1 MPYIC
6 IHSKWRLLPFAH
18 IAPSQ
23 LHTDLGHCAKG
34 HDGVYLVF
42 FMLTCIRRTHGQILS
57 TYLYVISLYSSL
69 DLRYLSSTPWA
80 FHLAVGQ
87 ELHGLASVLEEEGP
101 ESLVS
106 LQDLLI
112 AWAIAGTSV
121 TLTNGHLY
129 LLQ

>member
-1 MPYIC
+1 MHTQQVALAAICHHLPILLHHSYIQTWDIVPRVMMVFIWC
-6 IHSKWRLLPFAH
+6 SSCLLA
-18 IAPSQ
+18 
-23 LHTDLGHCAKG
+23 LEGLMD
-34 HDGVYLVF
+34 
-42 FMLTCIRRTHGQILS
+42 
-57 TYLYVISLYSSL
+57 
-69 DLRYLSSTPWA
+69 RYLSSTPWSHSLN
-80 FHLAVGQ
+80 FNVKSLHLAVGQ

-101 ESLVS
+101 KSLVS